1 MSAPDETELLPLVD
15 AARGV
20 RAHAYAP
27 YSGFRVGAA
36 LRGRSGAVYV
46 GCNVENASYGATV
59 CAERAAIFAM
69 VAASERAFSAIAIY
83 TESDE
88 LTMPCGMCR
97 QVLYEFAEDA
107 YVVVANARR
116 SRVAPFSSLLPEPF
130 VLER

>member
-1 MSAPDETELLPLVD
+1 MTAPDEAELSPLVE

-27 YSGFRVGAA
+27 YSGFCVGAA

-69 VAASERAFSAIAIY
+69 VAAAERAFTAIAVY

-107 YVVVANARR
+107 YVIVANARR
-116 SRVAPFSSLLPEPF
+116 SRVAPFASLLPEPF

>member
-1 MSAPDETELLPLVD
+1 VSAPDEAELLPLIA
-15 AARGV
+15 AARAV
-20 RAHAYAP
+20 REHAYAP

-36 LRGRSGAVYV
+36 IRARSGAVYV

-69 VAASERAFSAIAIY
+69 VAAAERAFSAIAIY

-107 YVVVANARR
+107 HVVVANGRR
-116 SRVAPFSSLLPEPF
+116 SRVAPFGSLLPEPF